1 VTRRQPTLRGA
12 ALGLVLV
19 AAAGCSTI
27 ATDPRDPFEGFNRV
41 MYAFNDGLDEV
52 AVKPVSRAYK
62 AVAPEPLRGMVRNF
76 FSNIDDIF
84 NGLNNLLQGKP
95 LDAVTDWAR
104 FTFNTVFGVFGINDV
119 ASDMG
124 LEKHNEDFGQT
135 FAVWGV
141 GDGPYLVLPFFG
153 PYTLRDSGGLVL
165 DWELDPVVRARP
177 IALRNSLI
185 ATRFVSKRT
194 DLLDAS
200 RVMDEAALDR
210 YVFLRDA
217 YLQRRRSLIYDG
229 NPPRAA
235 REAPLA
241 EAESEPA
248 AAADA
253 RSSADVVR
261 GAEAP
266 PSASAQ
272 TPAAPATA
280 PQPAATEAVEAAV
293 RLLEAPAAVAPTS
306 GG

>member
-1 VTRRQPTLRGA
+1 MRPRAA
-12 ALGLVLV
+12 ALALALL
-19 AAAGCSTI
+19 ASSGCSTT
-27 ATDPRDPFEGFNRV
+27 ATDPRDPLEGFNRA
-41 MYAFNDGLDEV
+41 MYAFNDGLDE
-52 AVKPVSRAYK
+52 ALMKPVSRAYK

-76 FSNIDDIF
+76 FANIDDVF
-84 NGLNNLLQGKP
+84 NGANNLLQGKF
-95 LDAVTDWAR
+95 LDGWTDWFR
-104 FTFNTVFGVFGINDV
+104 VIVNTSFGVLGINDV

-194 DLLDAS
+194 DFLDAS
-200 RVMDEAALDR
+200 RMLDEAALDR

-229 NPPRAA
+229 NPPRE
-235 REAPLA
+235 R
-241 EAESEPA
+241 
-248 AAADA
+248 
-253 RSSADVVR
+253 R
-261 GAEAP
+261 
-266 PSASAQ
+266 
-272 TPAAPATA
+272 
-280 PQPAATEAVEAAV
+280 PQE
-293 RLLEAPAAVAPTS
+293 
-306 GG
+306 

>member
-1 VTRRQPTLRGA
+1 MRGRQPSLRA
-12 ALGLVLV
+12 ATSALVLL
-19 AAAGCSTI
+19 AAAGCATT
-27 ATDPRDPFEGFNRV
+27 ATDPRDPFEGFNRA

-52 AVKPVSRAYK
+52 ALKPVSRAYK

-76 FSNIDDIF
+76 FANIDDVF
-84 NGLNNLLQGKP
+84 NGANNILQGKF
-95 LDAVTDWAR
+95 LDGWTDWFR
-104 FTFNTVFGVFGINDV
+104 VIVNTSLGVFGINDV

-185 ATRFVSKRT
+185 ATRYVSKRT
-194 DLLDAS
+194 DFLDAS
-200 RVMDEAALDR
+200 RMLDEAALDR

-229 NPPRAA
+229 NPPRE
-235 REAPLA
+235 R
-241 EAESEPA
+241 
-248 AAADA
+248 
-253 RSSADVVR
+253 R
-261 GAEAP
+261 
-266 PSASAQ
+266 
-272 TPAAPATA
+272 
-280 PQPAATEAVEAAV
+280 PQE
-293 RLLEAPAAVAPTS
+293 
-306 GG
+306 

>member
-1 VTRRQPTLRGA
+1 VRGRQPSLRA
-12 ALGLVLV
+12 AASALVLL
-19 AAAGCSTI
+19 AAAGCATT
-27 ATDPRDPFEGFNRV
+27 ATDPRDPFEGFNRA

-52 AVKPVSRAYK
+52 ALKPVSRAYK

-76 FSNIDDIF
+76 FANIADLWI
-84 NGLNNLLQGKP
+84 GANNLLQGKP
-95 LDAVTDWAR
+95 ADTVTDWAR
-104 FTFNTVFGVFGINDV
+104 FGFNTVFGVLGINDV
-119 ASDMG
+119 ASEMG

-194 DLLDAS
+194 DFLDAS

-217 YLQRRRSLIYDG
+217 YLQRRRSLIHDG
-229 NPPRAA
+229 NPPRE
-235 REAPLA
+235 R
-241 EAESEPA
+241 
-248 AAADA
+248 
-253 RSSADVVR
+253 R
-261 GAEAP
+261 
-266 PSASAQ
+266 
-272 TPAAPATA
+272 
-280 PQPAATEAVEAAV
+280 PQE
-293 RLLEAPAAVAPTS
+293 
-306 GG
+306 

>member
-1 VTRRQPTLRGA
+1 MSGRQPSLRAA
-12 ALGLVLV
+12 ALSLALL

-27 ATDPRDPFEGFNRV
+27 ATDPRDPFEGFNRA

-52 AVKPVSRAYK
+52 AVKPVARAYK

-76 FSNIDDIF
+76 FSNIDDVF
-84 NGLNNLLQGKP
+84 NGANNILQGKF
-95 LDAVTDWAR
+95 LDGWTDWFR
-104 FTFNTVFGVFGINDV
+104 VVVNTTFGVLGINDV

-194 DLLDAS
+194 DFLDAS

-210 YVFLRDA
+210 YTFLRDA

-229 NPPRAA
+229 NPPRE
-235 REAPLA
+235 R
-241 EAESEPA
+241 
-248 AAADA
+248 
-253 RSSADVVR
+253 R
-261 GAEAP
+261 
-266 PSASAQ
+266 
-272 TPAAPATA
+272 
-280 PQPAATEAVEAAV
+280 PQE
-293 RLLEAPAAVAPTS
+293 
-306 GG
+306 

>member
-1 VTRRQPTLRGA
+1 MSGRQPSLRA
-12 ALGLVLV
+12 ATSALVLL
-19 AAAGCSTI
+19 AAAGCATT
-27 ATDPRDPFEGFNRV
+27 ATDPRDPFEGFNRA

-52 AVKPVSRAYK
+52 ALKPVSRAYK
-62 AVAPEPLRGMVRNF
+62 AIAPEPLRGMVRNF
-76 FSNIDDIF
+76 FANIDDVF
-84 NGLNNLLQGKP
+84 NGANNILQGKL
-95 LDAVTDWAR
+95 LDGWTDWFR
-104 FTFNTVFGVFGINDV
+104 VIVNTSLGVFGINDV

-194 DLLDAS
+194 DFLDAS
-200 RVMDEAALDR
+200 RMLDEAALDR

-229 NPPRAA
+229 NPPREP
-235 REAPLA
+235 RPA
-241 EAESEPA
+241 E
-248 AAADA
+248 
-253 RSSADVVR
+253 
-261 GAEAP
+261 
-266 PSASAQ
+266 
-272 TPAAPATA
+272 
-280 PQPAATEAVEAAV
+280 
-293 RLLEAPAAVAPTS
+293 
-306 GG
+306 

>member
-1 VTRRQPTLRGA
+1 MRGRQTGLRAA
-12 ALGLVLV
+12 ALALALL
-19 AAAGCSTI
+19 AAAGCSTV
-27 ATDPRDPFEGFNRV
+27 ATDPRDPFEGFNRA
-41 MYAFNDGLDEV
+41 MYAFNDGLDQV

-76 FSNIDDIF
+76 FANIDDVF
-84 NGLNNLLQGKP
+84 NGANNLLQGKF
-95 LDAVTDWAR
+95 LDGWTDWFR
-104 FTFNTVFGVFGINDV
+104 VVVNTTFGVLGINDV

-141 GDGPYLVLPFFG
+141 GDGPYLMLPFFG

-200 RVMDEAALDR
+200 RVMEEAALDR
-210 YVFLRDA
+210 YTFLRDA

-229 NPPRAA
+229 NPPRE
-235 REAPLA
+235 R
-241 EAESEPA
+241 
-248 AAADA
+248 
-253 RSSADVVR
+253 R
-261 GAEAP
+261 
-266 PSASAQ
+266 
-272 TPAAPATA
+272 
-280 PQPAATEAVEAAV
+280 PQE
-293 RLLEAPAAVAPTS
+293 
-306 GG
+306 

>member
-1 VTRRQPTLRGA
+1 MSGRQPSLRAA
-12 ALGLVLV
+12 ALSLALL

-27 ATDPRDPFEGFNRV
+27 ATDPRDPFEGFNRA

-52 AVKPVSRAYK
+52 AVKPVARAYK

-76 FSNIDDIF
+76 FSNIDDVF
-84 NGLNNLLQGKP
+84 NGANNILQGKF
-95 LDAVTDWAR
+95 LDGWTDWFR
-104 FTFNTVFGVFGINDV
+104 VVVNTTFGVLGINDV

-194 DLLDAS
+194 DFLDAS
-200 RVMDEAALDR
+200 RMLDEAALDR

-229 NPPRAA
+229 NPPRE
-235 REAPLA
+235 R
-241 EAESEPA
+241 
-248 AAADA
+248 
-253 RSSADVVR
+253 R
-261 GAEAP
+261 
-266 PSASAQ
+266 
-272 TPAAPATA
+272 
-280 PQPAATEAVEAAV
+280 PQE
-293 RLLEAPAAVAPTS
+293 
-306 GG
+306 

>member
-1 VTRRQPTLRGA
+1 VTRRQPSLRAA
-12 ALGLVLV
+12 ALGLVLL

-27 ATDPRDPFEGFNRV
+27 ATDPRDPFEGFNRA

-185 ATRFVSKRT
+185 GTRFVSKRT

-217 YLQRRRSLIYDG
+217 YLQRRRNLIYDG
-229 NPPRAA
+229 NPPRE
-235 REAPLA
+235 R
-241 EAESEPA
+241 
-248 AAADA
+248 
-253 RSSADVVR
+253 R
-261 GAEAP
+261 
-266 PSASAQ
+266 
-272 TPAAPATA
+272 
-280 PQPAATEAVEAAV
+280 PQE
-293 RLLEAPAAVAPTS
+293 
-306 GG
+306 

>member
-1 VTRRQPTLRGA
+1 MRGRQTGLRAA
-12 ALGLVLV
+12 ALALALL
-19 AAAGCSTI
+19 AAAGCSTV
-27 ATDPRDPFEGFNRV
+27 ATDPRDPFEGFNRA
-41 MYAFNDGLDEV
+41 MYAFNDGLDQV

-76 FSNIDDIF
+76 FANIDDVF
-84 NGLNNLLQGKP
+84 NGANNMLQGKF
-95 LDAVTDWAR
+95 LDGWTDWFR
-104 FTFNTVFGVFGINDV
+104 VIVNTSFGVLGINDV

-153 PYTLRDSGGLVL
+153 PYTLRDSGGLIF

-194 DLLDAS
+194 DFLDAS
-200 RVMDEAALDR
+200 RMLDEAALDR

-229 NPPRAA
+229 NPPRE
-235 REAPLA
+235 R
-241 EAESEPA
+241 
-248 AAADA
+248 
-253 RSSADVVR
+253 R
-261 GAEAP
+261 
-266 PSASAQ
+266 
-272 TPAAPATA
+272 
-280 PQPAATEAVEAAV
+280 PQE
-293 RLLEAPAAVAPTS
+293 
-306 GG
+306 

>member
-1 VTRRQPTLRGA
+1 MSRRAA
-12 ALGLVLV
+12 ALAIALL
-19 AAAGCSTI
+19 ATAGCSTT
-27 ATDPRDPFEGFNRV
+27 ATDPRDPLEGFNRA
-41 MYAFNDGLDEV
+41 MYSFNDGFDN
-52 AVKPVSRAYK
+52 AIGKPVATAYRDTLP
-62 AVAPEPLRGMVRNF
+62 APVRGWVRNF
-76 FSNIDDIF
+76 FSNIDDVF

-104 FTFNTVFGVFGINDV
+104 FGFNTVFGVLGINDV
-119 ASDMG
+119 ASEMG

-200 RVMDEAALDR
+200 RVFDAAALDR

-229 NPPRAA
+229 NPPRE
-235 REAPLA
+235 R
-241 EAESEPA
+241 
-248 AAADA
+248 
-253 RSSADVVR
+253 R
-261 GAEAP
+261 
-266 PSASAQ
+266 
-272 TPAAPATA
+272 
-280 PQPAATEAVEAAV
+280 PQE
-293 RLLEAPAAVAPTS
+293 
-306 GG
+306 